1 MWRCVATDAGAAKW
15 ARMEP
20 IRVTRIDFGD
30 GIIAS
35 DAEAAGL
42 TALKH
47 HVQDWNE
54 GGSRVLNGVT
64 YSTGVVQSY
73 GSYGGITM
81 EITNVGLERT
91 FFLREIGIWVAD
103 GDAEI
108 LFGVSYTTTNPDGY
122 ELTYRKESMIRQ
134 TLSFLQSGEENE
146 LALYMEGAGVENDS
160 IPQDATKIADRA
172 FSDRFDMTSADIP
185 DAVGEIG
192 DAAFDSTPLNT
203 LRFNKRARYN
213 GHGYAAYMRIGRSA
227 FSQTGI
233 TALNLGQNT
242 LEIGDGAFD
251 FCENLESVTGY
262 AQSIG
267 IHAFWYCTN
276 LKTVTIETTLDHSGT
291 MTVGRGAFDTV
302 NNELNLDLRG
312 GKLVF
317 ASDGIQNQGIFG
329 SWRNWRDDE
338 NHQGCSIRR
347 LWLWF
352 DEYDVPDY
360 VFAASPYYLV
370 ATDSV
375 YFFDA
380 ALNLAQHRLQP
391 AYLDIHRSSDYLPL
405 YSGGTQT
412 FADYTFFNLT
422 RISLSE
428 DAVIGT
434 LRTGELDAAR
444 VPKLRN
450 LTVSSNCGFQ
460 TISDAAFN
468 SNEFTQLYISRGFSA
483 SIAANAL
490 QNVAVSGIYVYRGQD
505 ISDFPWGAKGR
516 PGGDPVLHYLDS

>member
-30 GIIAS
+30 GTIAS

-81 EITNVGLERT
+81 EITNVGVET
-91 FFLREIGIWVAD
+91 SFFLREIGIWVAD

-108 LFGVSYTTTNPDGY
+108 LFGVSYTTTNPNGY
-122 ELTYRKESMIRQ
+122 ELTYRKEGMIRQ

-172 FSDRFDMTSADIP
+172 FSERFDITSADIP

-192 DAAFDSTPLNT
+192 DAAFYSTPLNT
-203 LRFNKRARYN
+203 LRFNERARYN
-213 GHGYAAYMRIGRSA
+213 DHGYDAYLRIGRSA
-227 FSQTGI
+227 FGSTGI
-233 TALNLGQNT
+233 TALNLYQNI
-242 LEIGDGAFD
+242 LEIGDGAFAH
-251 FCENLESVTGY
+251 CENLESVNGY

-267 IHAFWYCTN
+267 IHAFWYCTS
-276 LKTVTIETTLDHSGT
+276 LKAVTIETTLDHSGT

-329 SWRNWRDDE
+329 SWRNWVSSE
-338 NHQGCSIRR
+338 GQGCSIRR

-352 DEYDVPDY
+352 DEYDVPEY
-360 VFAASPYYLV
+360 VFAASPYYLI
-370 ATDSV
+370 ATDEV
-375 YFFDA
+375 HFFHA
-380 ALNLAQHRLQP
+380 ALSLAQYRLQP
-391 AYLDIHRSSDYLPL
+391 ALLTIRIASDFLPL

-412 FADYTFFNLT
+412 FADYTFFKLE
-422 RISLSE
+422 RISLME

-450 LTVSSNCGFQ
+450 LTASSNCGFQ

-468 SNEFTQLYISRGFSA
+468 SNRFTQLYISRGFSA
-483 SIAANAL
+483 NIAANAL
-490 QNVAVSGIYVYRGQD
+490 QNVTVSGIYVYRGQD
-505 ISDFPWGAKGR
+505 LSNFPWGAKSLT
-516 PGGDPVLHYLDS
+516 GGDPTLHYLDS